1 MRHEEDNVMA
11 RHQVRRVPV
20 VENGR
25 LVGIVAQVDIARTE
39 NEKKTGQP
47 VEAISERQRESAGTS
62 PVAGL
67 RIT

>member
-1 MRHEEDNVMA
+1 MA
-11 RHQVRRVPV
+11 RHQVRRLPG

-25 LVGIVAQVDIARTE
+25 LVGIVARVDIARAE

-47 VEAISERQRESAGTS
+47 VGAVSEPSEGERGTS